1 MDSRRLALG
10 TAQFGM
16 RYGVAN
22 RAGQIGSEDA
32 RRILLC
38 ARGAGMDTLDTAAA
52 YGTSESALG
61 SIGVSDWTVVSKV
74 PPVPANCDDVHGW
87 MRTAVAGI
95 LERLRIARLGGL
107 LLHTPMQL
115 LEGQGAAVYSSLRQ
129 LRADGLTDR
138 IGISVY
144 GPDELEALVGRFQFD
159 IVQTPFNILD
169 RRLVSSG
176 WLQRLRSSGVEI
188 HVRSLFLQG
197 LLLMRATERPPEFS
211 RWQRLWDS
219 WHGWLERS
227 GLTAVQ
233 ACVGFVAGYADIGR
247 AIVGVDS
254 LQQLEEILAAR
265 TLSGVDLPQNL
276 ACEERDLVDP
286 SRWHLRGAA

>member
-1 MDSRRLALG
+1 MDSSRLALG

-16 RYGVAN
+16 PYGVAN
-22 RAGQIGSEDA
+22 RAGQVGPQEA
-32 RRILLC
+32 RRILLR

-61 SIGVSDWTVVSKV
+61 SIGVSEWSVVSKL
-74 PPVPANCDDVHGW
+74 PPVPTGCGDVHGW

-95 LERLRIARLGGL
+95 LARLRIARLGGL

-115 LEGQGAAVYSSLRQ
+115 LEGHGAAIYSSLHQ
-129 LRADGLTDR
+129 LRADGLAER

-159 IVQTPFNILD
+159 VVQAPFNILD

-233 ACVGFVAGYADIGR
+233 ACVGFVAGYADVGR

-254 LQQLEEILAAR
+254 VQQLEEILAAP
-265 TLSGVDLPQNL
+265 TLSGVDLPHNL

-286 SRWHLRGAA
+286 SRWRLQGAA

>member
-16 RYGVAN
+16 PYGVAN
-22 RAGQIGSEDA
+22 RAGQIGPADA
-32 RRILLC
+32 RRILLR
-38 ARGAGMDTLDTAAA
+38 ARGAGMDTLDTAVA
-52 YGTSESALG
+52 YGTSESELG
-61 SIGVSDWTVVSKV
+61 SIGVSDWSVVSKV
-74 PPVPANCDDVHGW
+74 PPVPPNCDDVHGW
-87 MRTAVAGI
+87 MRAAVAGI

-107 LLHTPMQL
+107 LLHAPMQL

-129 LRADGLTDR
+129 LRADGLTQR

-144 GPDELEALVGRFQFD
+144 GPDELEALADRFLFD
-159 IVQTPFNILD
+159 IVQAPFNILD

-219 WHGWLERS
+219 WHSWLERS
-227 GLTAVQ
+227 GVTAVQ

-254 LQQLEEILAAR
+254 VQQLEEILAAR
-265 TLSGVDLPQNL
+265 ALSGVDLPQSL

-286 SRWHLRGAA
+286 SRWRLRGAA

>member
-16 RYGVAN
+16 PYGVAN

-32 RRILLC
+32 RRILLR
-38 ARGAGMDTLDTAAA
+38 ARGAGMDTLDTAVA

-61 SIGVSDWTVVSKV
+61 SIGVSDWSVVSKV
-74 PPVPANCDDVHGW
+74 PPVPANCDDAHGW
-87 MRTAVAGI
+87 MRTAVAGT
-95 LERLRIARLGGL
+95 LARLRIARLGGL

-115 LEGQGAAVYSSLRQ
+115 LESPGAAIYSSLRQ

-144 GPDELEALVGRFQFD
+144 GPDELEAVVGRFQFD

-254 LQQLEEILAAR
+254 VRQLEEILAAR
-265 TLSGVDLPQNL
+265 TLSGVDLPQSL
-276 ACEERDLVDP
+276 VCEERDLVDP
-286 SRWHLRGAA
+286 SRWQLRGAA

>member
-16 RYGVAN
+16 PYGVAN
-22 RAGQIGSEDA
+22 RAGQIGPEDA
-32 RRILLC
+32 RHILLR

-61 SIGVSDWTVVSKV
+61 SIGVRDWTVVSKV
-74 PPVPANCDDVHGW
+74 PPLPSSCGDVQEW

-95 LERLRIARLGGL
+95 LERLRISRLGGL
-107 LLHTPMQL
+107 LLHAPMQL
-115 LEGQGAAVYSSLRQ
+115 LEGQGAAIYSSLRQ
-129 LRADGLTDR
+129 LRAEGLADR
-138 IGISVY
+138 IGVSVY
-144 GPDELEALVGRFQFD
+144 GPEELEALMDRFEFD

-169 RRLVSSG
+169 RRLVNSG
-176 WLQRLRSSGVEI
+176 WLRRLRNSGVEV

-219 WHGWLERS
+219 WHSWLEGS

-247 AIVGVDS
+247 AIVGVDGV
-254 LQQLEEILAAR
+254 QQLEEILAVR
-265 TLSGVDLPQNL
+265 TLSGIDLPQNL
-276 ACEERDLVDP
+276 VCDERDLVDP
-286 SRWHLRGAA
+286 SRWRLRGAA